1 MKTIV
6 LVPNTAR
13 DTGYRYTKELIAA
26 IGGRA
31 VVRMAKQHSV
41 VGGGAEYVEERELF
55 LHADVAVAL
64 GGDGTILA
72 AAGEVSRYHVPV
84 LGINLGHLGFLA
96 EVEPPY
102 MQYAAERLLADEF
115 TVEER
120 FMLRADVLRGGERVR
135 TFHALNDIVVSRASF
150 SRLLGLRT
158 LVGTHLLD
166 SFVADGVILSTP
178 TGSTAYSLS
187 AGGPILD
194 PSLEAI
200 LVTPVCPHTMH
211 TRPMVLP
218 LSGGVAVELEDGHD
232 EGEAFVS
239 ADGQQGLRLHAGDKV
254 CAARSE
260 YTTKLVK
267 ISDKT
272 FYDTIRQ
279 KLNERGLGK

>member
-120 FMLRADVLRGGERVR
+120 FMLRADVLRGGEQVR
-135 TFHALNDIVVSRASF
+135 TFHALNDIVVSRAIVF
-150 SRLLGLRT
+150 APARPADACWHAPARLLCRRRCDFVDADRLHGVFALGGGADSGPVFRGDSRYAGMPAHDAHAPDGAA
-158 LVGTHLLD
+158 LVRRRG
-166 SFVADGVILSTP
+166 GR
-178 TGSTAYSLS
+178 
-187 AGGPILD
+187 AGGR
-194 PSLEAI
+194 A
-200 LVTPVCPHTMH
+200 
-211 TRPMVLP
+211 
-218 LSGGVAVELEDGHD
+218 
-232 EGEAFVS
+232 
-239 ADGQQGLRLHAGDKV
+239 
-254 CAARSE
+254 
-260 YTTKLVK
+260 
-267 ISDKT
+267 
-272 FYDTIRQ
+272 
-279 KLNERGLGK
+279 

>member
-13 DTGYRYTKELIAA
+13 DAGYRYTKEFIAA
-26 IGGRA
+26 ISGRA
-31 VVRMAKQHSV
+31 AVRMAKQHSM
-41 VGGGAEYVEERELF
+41 VGGGAEYVEEQSLF
-55 LHADVAVAL
+55 LDADVAVAL
-64 GGDGTILA
+64 GGDGTILV
-72 AAGEVSRYHVPV
+72 AAGEVSRYNVPV

-96 EVEPPY
+96 EIEPPH
-102 MQYAAERLLADEF
+102 MQFAAERLLAGEY

-120 FMLRADVLRGGERVR
+120 FMLRAEVLRGGERVR

-150 SRLLGLRT
+150 SHLLGLRT
-158 LVGTHLLD
+158 LVGAHVLD

-194 PSLEAI
+194 PALEAI

-239 ADGQQGLRLHAGDKV
+239 ADGRQGMRLHAGDKV

-279 KLNERGLGK
+279 KLNERGLGR